1 MSTIRLYVLALL
13 AERGPLHG
21 HALRLV
27 AEQERIDEWTD
38 FTVGAVYGVLKRLA
52 AEGLI
57 AAVRTEREGHYPE
70 RVVYEITEA
79 GEQALAD
86 LRRRGLAHV
95 DVPRDGFDLALS
107 LLDPDRLDALE
118 GTVRG
123 RLAELEGRHAATLAM
138 LDRAGAYLWTSER
151 WALDHMITRL
161 ETEVAWHRRLLE
173 AVPEIVADAHARALA
188 KGKKTP

>member
-1 MSTIRLYVLALL
+1 MSPIRLYVLSVL

-21 HALRLV
+21 HGLRLV
-27 AEQERIDEWTD
+27 AEQEHIDEWTD

-57 AAVRTEREGHYPE
+57 ATVRTEKEGNYPE

-86 LRRRGLAHV
+86 LRQRGLAHV
-95 DVPRDGFDLALS
+95 EIPRDGFDLALS
-107 LLDPDRLDALE
+107 LLDPDRLETLE
-118 GTVRG
+118 DTLRG
-123 RLAELEGRHAATLAM
+123 RLADLEGRHAATVAM
-138 LDRAGAYLWTSER
+138 LERADVYLWTSER
-151 WALDHMITRL
+151 WAMDHMITRL

-173 AVPEIVADAHARALA
+173 AVPEIVADARARVLA

>member
-1 MSTIRLYVLALL
+1 MSAIRLYVLAVL

-21 HALRLV
+21 HALRQV
-27 AEQERIDEWTD
+27 AEQEHIDEWTD

-57 AAVRTEREGHYPE
+57 AAARTEREGNYPE

-86 LRRRGLAHV
+86 LRQRGLAHV
-95 DVPRDGFDLALS
+95 EVPREDFDLALS
-107 LLDPDRLDALE
+107 LLDPDRLDSLE
-118 GTVRG
+118 GTLRA
-123 RLAELEGRHAATLAM
+123 RLAELERRHAALVAM
-138 LDRAGAYLWTSER
+138 AERDGVYLWSSER

-161 ETEVAWHRRLLE
+161 ETEVAWHRRLV
-173 AVPEIVADAHARALA
+173 AAAPEIVADARARVLA